1 MPALHRGIFQT
12 PTWNCLHGNGRIWQ
26 CYDFI
31 SSARDPWQ
39 RRFSSLPPFY
49 VHPIIRFYAI
59 NYISLLFP
67 PFSTPPPRL
76 IHGAA
81 LGFWQTGR
89 SAPSHPPRQSLIFE
103 EPNPPEGLQNSSMFY
118 YSRALRIRVLE
129 VCSGVG
135 EVADVHLLPWITSS
149 TWGSENNPNTKR
161 NVGKEINN
169 QVRSAF

>member
-1 MPALHRGIFQT
+1 MTAAVFFSAPVLCSPHHTFLRHQLHLT
-12 PTWNCLHGNGRIWQ
+12 
-26 CYDFI
+26 
-31 SSARDPWQ
+31 
-39 RRFSSLPPFY
+39 SLP
-49 VHPIIRFYAI
+49 AI
-59 NYISLLFP
+59 LYP
-67 PFSTPPPRL
+67 
-76 IHGAA
+76 AA
-81 LGFWQTGR
+81 SADSWRGVGILTDRR

-103 EPNPPEGLQNSSMFY
+103 EPNPPEGLQNSSLFY

-169 QVRSAF
+169 QVHSAF

>member
-1 MPALHRGIFQT
+1 MARRWDSDRPALGT
-12 PTWNCLHGNGRIWQ
+12 V
-26 CYDFI
+26 
-31 SSARDPWQ
+31 SS
-39 RRFSSLPPFY
+39 
-49 VHPIIRFYAI
+49 
-59 NYISLLFP
+59 
-67 PFSTPPPRL
+67 
-76 IHGAA
+76 
-81 LGFWQTGR
+81 
-89 SAPSHPPRQSLIFE
+89 PPRQSLIFE
-103 EPNPPEGLQNSSMFY
+103 EPNPPEGLQNSSLFY

>member
-1 MPALHRGIFQT
+1 MVMAVSGSVTTSFPPPVIHDSGGFLLCPRFMFT
-12 PTWNCLHGNGRIWQ
+12 PSYVFTPSITSH
-26 CYDFI
+26 F
-31 SSARDPWQ
+31 SSRH
-39 RRFSSLPPFY
+39 SLPP
-49 VHPIIRFYAI
+49 
-59 NYISLLFP
+59 
-67 PFSTPPPRL
+67 
-76 IHGAA
+76 AA
-81 LGFWQTGR
+81 SADSWRGVGILTDRR

-103 EPNPPEGLQNSSMFY
+103 EPNPPEGLQNSSLFY